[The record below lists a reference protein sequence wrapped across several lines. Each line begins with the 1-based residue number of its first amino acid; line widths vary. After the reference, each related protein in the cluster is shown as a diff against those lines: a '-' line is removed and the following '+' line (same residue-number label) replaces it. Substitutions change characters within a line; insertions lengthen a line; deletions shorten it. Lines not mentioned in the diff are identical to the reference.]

1 MVAPYRLHKLHK
13 NHHMTL
19 PQSNEWLFQQDT
31 QVFKAERD
39 EEWLLLDGN
48 GADVN
53 DNVLCTR
60 NMEESGFSL

>member
-1 MVAPYRLHKLHK
+1 
-13 NHHMTL
+13 MTL